1 MNRTMLALAGAT
13 LAMAGA
19 AAQAQDLAAGKAVF
33 DKFNCAS
40 CHGADAK
47 SAVDPAYPTLAGQH
61 ADYLV
66 HALKAYKRGASGS
79 AATANVRKNPI
90 MGAFAAQLSDQ
101 DINNVAAWLS
111 SQPSDLGVRKEVHPE
126 ALRASLGACL
136 RTGGAGSVA
145 SRSWG
150 VCVLRGAVLWHG
162 WSGVAW
168 RPSGASD
175 PVRGGEQVPDCNA
188 RCVAGGAGLSVRR
201 AGGSVPRSCRCPAA
215 CPAVAL
221 PRPPGPGIP

>member
-101 DINNVAAWLS
+101 DINNVAAWFRLS
-111 SQPSDLGVRKEVHPE
+111 PAIWACGSRGSTPKRC
-126 ALRASLGACL
+126 ALPQGHAYGPAEPDPWHRALGASAFC
-136 RTGGAGSVA
+136 G
-145 SRSWG
+145 
-150 VCVLRGAVLWHG
+150 GAVLWLHD
-162 WSGVAW
+162 WS
-168 RPSGASD
+168 
-175 PVRGGEQVPDCNA
+175 
-188 RCVAGGAGLSVRR
+188 CVALRGRPCHVSIG
-201 AGGSVPRSCRCPAA
+201 PRSW
-215 CPAVAL
+215 V
-221 PRPPGPGIP
+221 